1 MTESTLGNAAP
12 SGRSTAPVCRCA
24 VPARITIAA
33 AALAALQFGCGPRH
47 SAAEL
52 KSFKDPYFPEI
63 YTINFDECVYRIDAS
78 GDHHL
83 AAVATHRMSDDS
95 AEIRQFLDVRVYWK
109 PVPGKTPSNSTTLDA
124 MLRYAIQT
132 PSGIAIYKGSGFVY
146 LKKRRWSDKLIGR
159 LEAGSLRLETQLG
172 SAAEFIGDSTIT
184 ATLIARPDSNRTI
197 DLMRE
202 IELLSGAGLGG

>member
-1 MTESTLGNAAP
+1 MTESTSRSSGP
-12 SGRSTAPVCRCA
+12 SRRSTAPLCRCA
-24 VPARITIAA
+24 NPARIIIVL

-63 YTINFDECVYRIDAS
+63 YTINFDECVYRIDPS

>member
-1 MTESTLGNAAP
+1 MTESTLGSTAP
-12 SGRSTAPVCRCA
+12 SGRATARLHRCT
-24 VPARITIAA
+24 VSVGVIISAA
-33 AALAALQFGCGPRH
+33 AVAAMQFGCGPRH

-52 KSFKDPYFPEI
+52 KSFKDPYFPED
-63 YTINFDECVYRIDAS
+63 YTIRFDECVYRIDAS

-83 AAVATHRMSDDS
+83 AALATRRINDDT
-95 AEIRQFLDVRVYWK
+95 AEIRQYLAVRVYWK

-159 LEAGSLRLETQLG
+159 LEAGSLRLETQVG
-172 SAAEFIGDSTIT
+172 NAAEFIGDSTIT

-202 IELLSGAGLGG
+202 IELLSGAGLGE